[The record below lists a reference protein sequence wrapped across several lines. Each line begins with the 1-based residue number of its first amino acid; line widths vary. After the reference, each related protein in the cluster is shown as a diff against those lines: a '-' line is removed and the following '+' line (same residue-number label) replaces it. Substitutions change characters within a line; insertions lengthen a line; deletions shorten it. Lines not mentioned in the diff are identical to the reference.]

1 MIRFDFLIMRYVILI
16 LTILTILSL
25 FKEDTIEI
33 KQKFIVKTYVLSLL
47 MTQQQSQSD
56 KPLSQFDLLLLSQ
69 QQQSQQSKR
78 DNSCKRYKRYYEK
91 KKMLQVSKDMGMEEE
106 NK

>member
-1 MIRFDFLIMRYVILI
+1 MRHVI